1 MEQRREH
8 WACVYAT
15 KSSEE
20 VSWFQSEPRISLELL
35 EDAGLT
41 SAT

>member
-1 MEQRREH
+1 MEQQREH
-8 WACVYAT
+8 WERVYAT
-15 KSSEE
+15 KQSEE

-35 EDAGLT
+35 EDAGLR